1 MPFCMWLLLMR
12 RFIARSSATTVM
24 TGCSVHSE
32 VLHFFSFKV
41 IIFKYWHILCG
52 TTGQSVPLHRLYLTC
67 VVISGPGLESNQDT
81 KYLSV
86 TTRNCRTLKPFVP
99 LRLHMINIYICVE
112 NVCRPYWWHWVE
124 HPIGHILSI
133 AGWFTWNKM
142 DGHQIDAKPTVWP
155 WPLT

>member
-1 MPFCMWLLLMR
+1 MPFCIWLLLMI
-12 RFIARSSATTVM
+12 RFIARSSATIVM
-24 TGCSVHSE
+24 TGCFVHSE

-99 LRLHMINIYICVE
+99 LRLHMIYIYI
-112 NVCRPYWWHWVE
+112 YAWKMFS
-124 HPIGHILSI
+124 GHIGDIGSNILLAISYQLLADLHEI
-133 AGWFTWNKM
+133 KWMVIK
-142 DGHQIDAKPTVWP
+142 
-155 WPLT
+155 